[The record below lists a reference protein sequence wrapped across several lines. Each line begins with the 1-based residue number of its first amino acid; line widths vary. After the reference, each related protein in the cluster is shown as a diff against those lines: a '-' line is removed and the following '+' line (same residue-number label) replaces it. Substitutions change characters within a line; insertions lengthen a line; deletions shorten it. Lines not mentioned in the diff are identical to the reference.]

1 MTERCCATCADRM
14 VPPEVERCR
23 LCCSAP
29 PERGRIVYP
38 GWRPANL
45 CGTCADYSTSTEQY
59 PCVACVYHSLWSALK
74 AAAVEEPEK
83 QPAISFAQVFHRALT
98 PTELLL
104 VYKNTRAGKFS
115 CTSCL
120 SPTDE
125 RGLCAACAKPP
136 LVPPSPPAMC
146 AHCGVQPR
154 LPLERCKGRVVANV
168 LCGDCFTERHSDSGP
183 HRLPVEDRSG
193 ERIVD
198 DLRRFIARPCGRPK

>member
-1 MTERCCATCADRM
+1 MTEQCCATCVDRM

-59 PCVACVYHSLWSALK
+59 PCVACMYHSLWSAPK
-74 AAAVEEPEK
+74 AAAVEGPEK
-83 QPAISFAQVFHRALT
+83 RPAISFVQVFDRALT
-98 PTELLL
+98 PAEIK
-104 VYKNTRAGKFS
+104 VVHENTLAGKFS
-115 CTSCL
+115 CKRCL
-120 SPTDE
+120 CPTE
-125 RGLCAACAKPP
+125 AAGLCAVCGQ
-136 LVPPSPPAMC
+136 VPVMC

-154 LPLERCKGRVVANV
+154 LPLERCKGRVAANV
-168 LCGDCFTERHSDSGP
+168 LCGDCFTERHDDSGP
-183 HRLPVEDRSG
+183 HRLLEEDRSG